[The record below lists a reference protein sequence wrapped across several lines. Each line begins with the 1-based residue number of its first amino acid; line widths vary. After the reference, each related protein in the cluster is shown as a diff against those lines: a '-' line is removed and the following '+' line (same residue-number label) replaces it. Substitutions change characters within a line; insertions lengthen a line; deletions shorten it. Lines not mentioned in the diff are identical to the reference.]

1 MQIIASTQNE
11 KLLNLATSA
20 SDRNT
25 DRSSGMDFS
34 YLFNL
39 AKTSDSIKASS
50 VKQLTKSTRTDR
62 NTQSLYDRNKNRFSD
77 FRKENSVSFKQ
88 DKVAKKSSSYES
100 SSVDDRSDHASVL
113 KNKKVD
119 PFKNFDESESED
131 IKAIKEQVK
140 KEYFN
145 NSVDEVNTDV
155 ITDKENNKTVQGQIL
170 NNYKLLETPKT
181 YADVQAESRPITE
194 EDIELLESLKNA
206 ENMTPDEISD
216 LKSESLTDIFL
227 KSTLKIKEEDEVDG
241 EQTDEETE
249 EKTADNIAD
258 NVKKQAIKD
267 LSSSDKTLKTQIASM
282 LAELNAESVEVVD
295 KIDTAQSINDDEFGA
310 KTFEAIEDSIIAS
323 MELEEN
329 SHNIEKEELLPEEN
343 EGSEFKKSLDILKAA
358 VKGSASESDGSEDS
372 VATDD
377 LVSAEENAAN
387 IRDSEKNTIIM
398 RDQKSADSL
407 KGSNGSSS
415 KDSGSSLGGNQNQT
429 SASAF
434 IKAMNEKSATTQT
447 QSSQSS
453 FSTLLMSSN
462 LKQNAQQITDAVLKM
477 AAKNLK
483 SVNIQLSPEGLGKLK
498 ISIDMS
504 KSDDVASVSISASNQ
519 ATKQLVEQGLSD
531 LKDRL
536 MANDIKADP
545 RVEEY
550 NEQDQSRQKNNQS
563 GKNSKDQEKEQKFAD
578 NGENI
583 EVIDDSFSFESLI
596 NSQNIDFMNKF
607 A

>member
-39 AKTSDSIKASS
+39 AKTNESAKASS

-77 FRKENSVSFKQ
+77 FRKENTVSFKQ

-100 SSVDDRSDHASVL
+100 SSVDDRSDPASVL
-113 KNKKVD
+113 KKQKVD
-119 PFKNFDESESED
+119 PFKNFDESESAD

-140 KEYFN
+140 KEYLN

-155 ITDKENNKTVQGQIL
+155 ITDKENNKTVQGQTI
-170 NNYKLLETPKT
+170 NNYKLLETPNT
-181 YADVQAESRPITE
+181 YADVQAESRPITD
-194 EDIELLESLKNA
+194 EDIEALDAIKNS
-206 ENMTPDEISD
+206 NGLNIDETSD
-216 LKSESLTDIFL
+216 PKTESLTDIFL
-227 KSTLKIKEEDEVDG
+227 KSTLKIKEEDEVDE

-249 EKTADNIAD
+249 EETANNIAD
-258 NVKKQAIKD
+258 NAKKLAIKD
-267 LSSSDKTLKTQIASM
+267 PSSSDKTLKTQIASM

-295 KIDTAQSINDDEFGA
+295 KIDASQSINDDEFGA

-343 EGSEFKKSLDILKAA
+343 EVSEFKKSLDILKAA
-358 VKGSASESDGSEDS
+358 VKGS
-372 VATDD
+372 
-377 LVSAEENAAN
+377 
-387 IRDSEKNTIIM
+387 DSETDVSEESLASDEFANPDENTANSRDADRNTIVL
-398 RDQKSADSL
+398 RDQKNADSL

-434 IKAMNEKSATTQT
+434 IKEMNAKSATTQST
-447 QSSQSS
+447 QSS

-462 LKQNAQQITDAVLKM
+462 LKQNAQQITESVMKM
-477 AAKNLK
+477 AARNLK
-483 SVNIQLSPEGLGKLK
+483 TVNIQLSPEGMGKLK
-498 ISIDMS
+498 INIDMT
-504 KSDDVASVSISASNQ
+504 KSEEVASVSISASNQ
-519 ATKQLVEQGLSD
+519 ATKQLVEQGLTD
-531 LKDRL
+531 LKERL

-545 RVEEY
+545 KVEEY
-550 NEQDQSRQKNNQS
+550 NEQDQSGQKNNQS
-563 GKNSKDQEKEQKFAD
+563 GKNSKDQDNEQKFAG

-583 EVIDDSFSFESLI
+583 GLFDENMSFESLI
-596 NSQNIDFMNKF
+596 DSQNIDFMNKF

>member
-50 VKQLTKSTRTDR
+50 VKQQNKATRTDR
-62 NTQSLYDRNKNRFSD
+62 NTQSLYGENKKDLSVIK
-77 FRKENSVSFKQ
+77 KENTVTFKQ
-88 DKVAKKSSSYES
+88 GNIARKSSSSETSSRYEKL
-100 SSVDDRSDHASVL
+100 DQDVL
-113 KNKKVD
+113 NKNKSD
-119 PFKNFDESESED
+119 PFKNFNESDECKE
-131 IKAIKEQVK
+131 IKEQAK
-140 KEYFN
+140 IICE
-145 NSVDEVNTDV
+145 DEVNNDA
-155 ITDKENNKTVQGQIL
+155 ITDQENNQTVQGQIL
-170 NNYKLLETPKT
+170 NNNKLLETPKT
-181 YADVQAESRPITE
+181 YADVQAESRPITD
-194 EDIELLESLKNA
+194 EDIEALDAIKNS
-206 ENMTPDEISD
+206 NGLNIDETSD
-216 LKSESLTDIFL
+216 PKTESLTDIFL
-227 KSTLKIKEEDEVDG
+227 KSTLKIKEEDEVDE

-249 EKTADNIAD
+249 EKTADTVAD
-258 NVKKQAIKD
+258 NAKKLAIKD
-267 LSSSDKTLKTQIASM
+267 PSSTDKTLKSQIASM
-282 LAELNAESVEVVD
+282 LTELNAESVEVVD

-343 EGSEFKKSLDILKAA
+343 EVSEFKKSLDILKAA
-358 VKGSASESDGSEDS
+358 VKGS
-372 VATDD
+372 
-377 LVSAEENAAN
+377 
-387 IRDSEKNTIIM
+387 DSETDVSEESLASDEFANPDENTANTKDADRNTIVL
-398 RDQKSADSL
+398 RDQKNADSL

-415 KDSGSSLGGNQNQT
+415 KDSGSSLGGNQNHT

-434 IKAMNEKSATTQT
+434 IKEMNAKSATTQST
-447 QSSQSS
+447 HSS

-462 LKQNAQQITDAVLKM
+462 LKQNAQQITESVMKM

-483 SVNIQLSPEGLGKLK
+483 SVNIQLSPEGMGKLK
-498 ISIDMS
+498 ISIDMT
-504 KSDDVASVSISASNQ
+504 KSDEVASVSISASNQ
-519 ATKQLVEQGLSD
+519 ATKQLVEQGLTD
-531 LKDRL
+531 LKERL

-550 NEQDQSRQKNNQS
+550 SEQEQS
-563 GKNSKDQEKEQKFAD
+563 GHQKEQSEKNSDDHKKEHNLAD
-578 NGENI
+578 NDENI
-583 EVIDDSFSFESLI
+583 EFIDDNLSFESLI

>member
-1 MQIIASTQNE
+1 MQIFASTQNE
-11 KLLNLATSA
+11 NMLNLATSA
-20 SDRNT
+20 GDKNT
-25 DRSSGMDFS
+25 DRSAGMDFS

-39 AKTSDSIKASS
+39 AKIGDSTKVNQ
-50 VKQLTKSTRTDR
+50 VKQQSKANRTDT
-62 NTQSLYDRNKNRFSD
+62 NTQKTQSLYSENKKDFSVIKKADRFSKD
-77 FRKENSVSFKQ
+77 
-88 DKVAKKSSSYES
+88 DKTSRKSSTS
-100 SSVDDRSDHASVL
+100 SSADDKKDLSSINKD
-113 KNKKVD
+113 KKVD
-119 PFKNFDESESED
+119 PFKNFEESD
-131 IKAIKEQVK
+131 DYKDIKEQVK
-140 KEYFN
+140 KAYE
-145 NSVDEVNTDV
+145 DEVNNNA
-155 ITDKENNKTVQGQIL
+155 ITDQENNQALQKQPLTDSKPLTTQGTSFDIQSESMPITSEEFESITAL
-170 NNYKLLETPKT
+170 NNDGSLSFGEETKDPK
-181 YADVQAESRPITE
+181 AD
-194 EDIELLESLKNA
+194 
-206 ENMTPDEISD
+206 
-216 LKSESLTDIFL
+216 SLTDIFL
-227 KSTLKIKEEDEVDG
+227 KSTLKIKEEDEVDE

-249 EKTADNIAD
+249 GETADNIAD
-258 NVKKQAIKD
+258 NVKKLAIKD
-267 LSSSDKTLKTQIASM
+267 PSSSEDKILKSQIASM
-282 LAELNAESVEVVD
+282 LSELNAESVEVVD
-295 KIDTAQSINDDEFGA
+295 NLDTANSINDDEFGA

-323 MELEEN
+323 IELDKASEDTN
-329 SHNIEKEELLPEEN
+329 KEELLPEGSEDV
-343 EGSEFKKSLDILKAA
+343 SEFKKSLDILKAA
-358 VKGSASESDGSEDS
+358 VKGSATESDGSEDS
-372 VATDD
+372 VATED
-377 LVSAEENAAN
+377 LISADENTAN
-387 IRDSEKNTIIM
+387 TRNTAQNTVFL
-398 RDQKSADSL
+398 RDQKSANSINAS
-407 KGSNGSSS
+407 SNSSS

-434 IKAMNEKSATTQT
+434 IKEMNAKSATTQST
-447 QSSQSS
+447 QSS

-550 NEQDQSRQKNNQS
+550 SEQEQSGQKNNQS

-596 NSQNIDFMNKF
+596 NSQNIDFMSKF

>member
-20 SDRNT
+20 IDRNT

-39 AKTSDSIKASS
+39 AKTNESAKASS
-50 VKQLTKSTRTDR
+50 VKQQSKATRIDR
-62 NTQSLYDRNKNRFSD
+62 NTKSLYENNKNPLDGRSKDNLTTFKKEDNIS
-77 FRKENSVSFKQ
+77 FNKKNNERKIGVSV
-88 DKVAKKSSSYES
+88 S
-100 SSVDDRSDHASVL
+100 SSVDNN
-113 KNKKVD
+113 NKVETVKD
-119 PFKNFDESESED
+119 FEESENVV
-131 IKAIKEQVK
+131 IKEHVTKAQNENK
-140 KEYFN
+140 N
-145 NSVDEVNTDV
+145 GDEVNKNV
-155 ITDKENNKTVQGQIL
+155 VVDKENNQTVSELALTGSKT
-170 NNYKLLETPKT
+170 LEK
-181 YADVQAESRPITE
+181 AVIQSESRPITE

-206 ENMTPDEISD
+206 ENMKPDEISD
-216 LKSESLTDIFL
+216 PNAKSLTDIFL
-227 KSTLKIKEEDEVDG
+227 KSTFKIKEEDEVDG

-249 EKTADNIAD
+249 EKTANNIAD
-258 NVKKQAIKD
+258 NVKKPAIKD
-267 LSSSDKTLKTQIASM
+267 PSSSDKTLKTQIASM

-343 EGSEFKKSLDILKAA
+343 EVSEFKKSLDILKAA
-358 VKGSASESDGSEDS
+358 VKGSDSETDVSEESLASEEFANPD
-372 VATDD
+372 
-377 LVSAEENAAN
+377 ENTAN
-387 IRDSEKNTIIM
+387 SRDADRNTIVLREQKNT
-398 RDQKSADSL
+398 DSL
-407 KGSNGSSS
+407 KGGNSSSS
-415 KDSGSSLGGNQNQT
+415 KDSGSSLGGNQNHT

-434 IKAMNEKSATTQT
+434 IKEMNAKSATTQST
-447 QSSQSS
+447 HSS

-462 LKQNAQQITDAVLKM
+462 LKQNAQQITESVMKM

-483 SVNIQLSPEGLGKLK
+483 SVNIQLSPEGMGKLK
-498 ISIDMS
+498 ISIDMT
-504 KSDDVASVSISASNQ
+504 KSDEVASVSISASNQ
-519 ATKQLVEQGLSD
+519 ATKQLVEQGLTD
-531 LKDRL
+531 LKERL

-550 NEQDQSRQKNNQS
+550 SEQEQS
-563 GKNSKDQEKEQKFAD
+563 GHQKEQSEKNSDDHKKEHNLAD
-578 NGENI
+578 NDENI
-583 EVIDDSFSFESLI
+583 EFIDDNLSFESLI

>member
-1 MQIIASTQNE
+1 MQIFASTQNE
-11 KLLNLATSA
+11 NMLNLATSA
-20 SDRNT
+20 GDKNT
-25 DRSSGMDFS
+25 DRSAGMDFS

-39 AKTSDSIKASS
+39 AKISDSTKVNQ
-50 VKQLTKSTRTDR
+50 VKQQSKANRTDT
-62 NTQSLYDRNKNRFSD
+62 NTQKTQSLYSENKKDFSVIKKEDRFSKD
-77 FRKENSVSFKQ
+77 
-88 DKVAKKSSSYES
+88 DKTSRKSSTS
-100 SSVDDRSDHASVL
+100 SSADDKKDLSSINKD
-113 KNKKVD
+113 KKVD
-119 PFKNFDESESED
+119 PFKNFEESD
-131 IKAIKEQVK
+131 DYKDIKEQVK
-140 KEYFN
+140 KAYE
-145 NSVDEVNTDV
+145 DEVNNNA
-155 ITDKENNKTVQGQIL
+155 ITDQENNQALQKQPLTDS
-170 NNYKLLETPKT
+170 KLLTT
-181 YADVQAESRPITE
+181 QGTSFDIQSESRPITSE
-194 EDIELLESLKNA
+194 EFESITALNNDGSLSFGEETKDPKA
-206 ENMTPDEISD
+206 D
-216 LKSESLTDIFL
+216 SLTDIFL
-227 KSTLKIKEEDEVDG
+227 KSTLKIKEEDEVDE

-249 EKTADNIAD
+249 GETADNIAD
-258 NVKKQAIKD
+258 NVKKLAIKD
-267 LSSSDKTLKTQIASM
+267 PSSSEDKILKSQIASM
-282 LAELNAESVEVVD
+282 LSELNAESVEVED
-295 KIDTAQSINDDEFGA
+295 NLDTANSINDDEFGA

-323 MELEEN
+323 IELDKASEDTN
-329 SHNIEKEELLPEEN
+329 KEELLPEGSEDV
-343 EGSEFKKSLDILKAA
+343 SEFKKSLDILKAA
-358 VKGSASESDGSEDS
+358 VKGSATESDGSEDS
-372 VATDD
+372 VATED
-377 LVSAEENAAN
+377 LISADENTAN
-387 IRDSEKNTIIM
+387 TRNTAQNTVFL
-398 RDQKSADSL
+398 RDQKSANSINAS
-407 KGSNGSSS
+407 SNSSS

-434 IKAMNEKSATTQT
+434 IKEMNAKSATTQRT
-447 QSSQSS
+447 QSS

-531 LKDRL
+531 LKERL

-550 NEQDQSRQKNNQS
+550 NEQDQSGQKNNQS

>member
-39 AKTSDSIKASS
+39 AKTSDSINASP
-50 VKQLTKSTRTDR
+50 VKQQNKATRTDR
-62 NTQSLYDRNKNRFSD
+62 NTQSLYGENKKDLSVIK
-77 FRKENSVSFKQ
+77 KENTVTFKQ
-88 DKVAKKSSSYES
+88 GNIARKSSSSETSSRYEKL
-100 SSVDDRSDHASVL
+100 DQDVL
-113 KNKKVD
+113 NKNKSD
-119 PFKNFDESESED
+119 PFKNFNESDECKE
-131 IKAIKEQVK
+131 IKEQAK
-140 KEYFN
+140 IICE
-145 NSVDEVNTDV
+145 DEVNNDA
-155 ITDKENNKTVQGQIL
+155 ITDQENNQTVQGQIL
-170 NNYKLLETPKT
+170 NNNKLLETPKT
-181 YADVQAESRPITE
+181 YADVQAESRPITD
-194 EDIELLESLKNA
+194 EDIEALDAIKNS
-206 ENMTPDEISD
+206 NGLNIDETSD
-216 LKSESLTDIFL
+216 PKTESLTDIFL
-227 KSTLKIKEEDEVDG
+227 KSTLKIKEEDEVDE

-249 EKTADNIAD
+249 EKTADTVAD
-258 NVKKQAIKD
+258 NAKKLAIKD
-267 LSSSDKTLKTQIASM
+267 PSSTDKTLKSQIASM
-282 LAELNAESVEVVD
+282 LTELNAESVEVVD

-343 EGSEFKKSLDILKAA
+343 EVSEFKKSLDILKAA
-358 VKGSASESDGSEDS
+358 VKGS
-372 VATDD
+372 
-377 LVSAEENAAN
+377 
-387 IRDSEKNTIIM
+387 DSETDVSEESLASDEFANPDENTANTKDADRNTIVL
-398 RDQKSADSL
+398 RDQKNADSL

-415 KDSGSSLGGNQNQT
+415 KDSGSSLGGNQNHT

-434 IKAMNEKSATTQT
+434 IKEMNAKSATTQST
-447 QSSQSS
+447 HSS

-462 LKQNAQQITDAVLKM
+462 LKQNAQQITESVMKM

-483 SVNIQLSPEGLGKLK
+483 SVNIQLSPEGMGKLK
-498 ISIDMS
+498 ISIDMT
-504 KSDDVASVSISASNQ
+504 KSDEVASVSISASNQ
-519 ATKQLVEQGLSD
+519 ATKQLVEQGLTD
-531 LKDRL
+531 LKERL

-550 NEQDQSRQKNNQS
+550 SEQEQS
-563 GKNSKDQEKEQKFAD
+563 GHQKEQSEKNSDDHKKEHNLAD
-578 NGENI
+578 NDENI
-583 EVIDDSFSFESLI
+583 EFIDDNLSFESLI

>member
-1 MQIIASTQNE
+1 MQIFASTQNE
-11 KLLNLATSA
+11 KMLNLATSA
-20 SDRNT
+20 SDKNT
-25 DRSSGMDFS
+25 DRSTGMDFS

-39 AKTSDSIKASS
+39 AKINDSTKVNP
-50 VKQLTKSTRTDR
+50 VKQQNKATRTDR
-62 NTQSLYDRNKNRFSD
+62 NSQSLYGENKKDFSVIK
-77 FRKENSVSFKQ
+77 KENTVTFKQ
-88 DKVAKKSSSYES
+88 EKVVRKSSASEPSSRYEKL
-100 SSVDDRSDHASVL
+100 DQEVL
-113 KNKKVD
+113 SNKSD
-119 PFKNFDESESED
+119 PFKNFEESD
-131 IKAIKEQVK
+131 DYKDIKEQVK
-140 KEYFN
+140 KAYE
-145 NSVDEVNTDV
+145 DEVNNNA
-155 ITDKENNKTVQGQIL
+155 ITDQENNQALQKQPLTDSE
-170 NNYKLLETPKT
+170 LLTTQETSF
-181 YADVQAESRPITE
+181 DIQSESRPMTSEEFETITAFKNGGSLSFGE
-194 EDIELLESLKNA
+194 ETKDPKA
-206 ENMTPDEISD
+206 D
-216 LKSESLTDIFL
+216 SLTDIFL
-227 KSTLKIKEEDEVDG
+227 KSTLKIKEEDEVDE
-241 EQTDEETE
+241 EQTDEDTE
-249 EKTADNIAD
+249 GETADNIAD
-258 NVKKQAIKD
+258 NVKKLAIKD
-267 LSSSDKTLKTQIASM
+267 PSSSEDKILKSQIASM
-282 LAELNAESVEVVD
+282 LSELNAESVEVVD
-295 KIDTAQSINDDEFGA
+295 NLDTANSINDDEFGA

-323 MELEEN
+323 IELDKASEDN
-329 SHNIEKEELLPEEN
+329 NKEELLPEGSEDV
-343 EGSEFKKSLDILKAA
+343 SEFKKSLDILKAA

-377 LVSAEENAAN
+377 LVSAEENTAN
-387 IRDSEKNTIIM
+387 TRNTPQNTVFL
-398 RDQKSADSL
+398 RDQKNENSINAS
-407 KGSNGSSS
+407 GNSSS

-550 NEQDQSRQKNNQS
+550 SEQEQSGQKNNQS

>member
-39 AKTSDSIKASS
+39 AKTNESTKASP

-62 NTQSLYDRNKNRFSD
+62 NTQSLYDRNKNSFFD
-77 FRKENSVSFKQ
+77 LRKENTDSFKQ
-88 DKVAKKSSSYES
+88 EKFARKSSSYES
-100 SSVDDRSDHASVL
+100 SSVEDRTDPASL
-113 KNKKVD
+113 CKNQKAD

-131 IKAIKEQVK
+131 IKAIKEQVVQ
-140 KEYFN
+140 EYIN
-145 NSVDEVNTDV
+145 NNVDEVNTDA
-155 ITDKENNKTVQGQIL
+155 ITDKENNLAVSEQAL
-170 NNYKLLETPKT
+170 NNNKLLETT
-181 YADVQAESRPITE
+181 NTNAEEQAESRPITD
-194 EDIELLESLKNA
+194 EDIELLDSLINA
-206 ENMTPDEISD
+206 DDINTDEISD
-216 LKSESLTDIFL
+216 PKAESLTDIFL
-227 KSTLKIKEEDEVDG
+227 KSTLKIKEEDEVDE

-249 EKTADNIAD
+249 DKTADTVAD
-258 NVKKQAIKD
+258 NVKKVAIKD
-267 LSSSDKTLKTQIASM
+267 PSSTDKTLKSQIASM
-282 LAELNAESVEVVD
+282 LTELNAESVEVVD

-329 SHNIEKEELLPEEN
+329 SQNIEKEELLPEEN
-343 EGSEFKKSLDILKAA
+343 EVSEFKKSLDILKAA
-358 VKGSASESDGSEDS
+358 VKGSDSETDVSEESFASDEFANPDENTANSRDS
-372 VATDD
+372 V
-377 LVSAEENAAN
+377 
-387 IRDSEKNTIIM
+387 KNTIVL
-398 RDQKSADSL
+398 RDQKNTDSL
-407 KGSNGSSS
+407 KGSSSSSS

-434 IKAMNEKSATTQT
+434 IKEMNAKSATN
-447 QSSQSS
+447 QSTQSS

-462 LKQNAQQITDAVLKM
+462 LKQNAQQITESVMKM

-483 SVNIQLSPEGLGKLK
+483 SVNIQLSPEGMGKLK
-498 ISIDMS
+498 ISIDMT
-504 KSDDVASVSISASNQ
+504 KSDEVASVSISASNQ

-531 LKDRL
+531 LKERL

-550 NEQDQSRQKNNQS
+550 SEQEQS
-563 GKNSKDQEKEQKFAD
+563 GHQQGQSEKNSEDHKKEHNLAD

-583 EVIDDSFSFESLI
+583 EFVDDNLSFESLI
-596 NSQNIDFMNKF
+596 NSQNIDFMSKF

>member
-1 MQIIASTQNE
+1 MQIFASTQNE
-11 KLLNLATSA
+11 NMLNLATSA
-20 SDRNT
+20 GDKNT
-25 DRSSGMDFS
+25 DRSAGMDFS

-39 AKTSDSIKASS
+39 AKISDSTKVNQ
-50 VKQLTKSTRTDR
+50 VKQQSKANRTDT
-62 NTQSLYDRNKNRFSD
+62 NTQKTQSLYSENKKDFSVIKKEDRFSKD
-77 FRKENSVSFKQ
+77 
-88 DKVAKKSSSYES
+88 DKTSRKSSTS
-100 SSVDDRSDHASVL
+100 SSADDKKDLSSINKD
-113 KNKKVD
+113 KKVD
-119 PFKNFDESESED
+119 PFKNFEESD
-131 IKAIKEQVK
+131 DYKDIKEQVK
-140 KEYFN
+140 KAYE
-145 NSVDEVNTDV
+145 DEVNNNA
-155 ITDKENNKTVQGQIL
+155 ITDQENNQALQKQPLTDSKPLTTQGTSFDIQS
-170 NNYKLLETPKT
+170 
-181 YADVQAESRPITE
+181 ESRPITSE
-194 EDIELLESLKNA
+194 EFESITALNNDGSLSFGEETKDPKA
-206 ENMTPDEISD
+206 D
-216 LKSESLTDIFL
+216 SLTDIFL
-227 KSTLKIKEEDEVDG
+227 KSTLKIKEEDEVDE

-249 EKTADNIAD
+249 GETADNIAD
-258 NVKKQAIKD
+258 NVKKLAIKD
-267 LSSSDKTLKTQIASM
+267 PSSSEDKILKSQIASM
-282 LAELNAESVEVVD
+282 LSELNAESVEVVD
-295 KIDTAQSINDDEFGA
+295 NLDTANSINDDEFGA

-323 MELEEN
+323 IELDKASEDTN
-329 SHNIEKEELLPEEN
+329 KEELLPEGSEDV
-343 EGSEFKKSLDILKAA
+343 SEFKKSLDILKAA
-358 VKGSASESDGSEDS
+358 VKGSAAESDGSEDS
-372 VATDD
+372 VATED
-377 LVSAEENAAN
+377 LISADENTAN
-387 IRDSEKNTIIM
+387 TRNTAQNTVFL
-398 RDQKSADSL
+398 RDQKSANSINAS
-407 KGSNGSSS
+407 SNSSS

-434 IKAMNEKSATTQT
+434 IKEMNAKSATTQST
-447 QSSQSS
+447 QSS

-531 LKDRL
+531 LKERL

-550 NEQDQSRQKNNQS
+550 NEQDQSGQKNNQS

>member
-20 SDRNT
+20 GDKNT
-25 DRSSGMDFS
+25 DRSAGMDFS

-39 AKTSDSIKASS
+39 AKISDSTKVNQ
-50 VKQLTKSTRTDR
+50 VKQQSKANRTDT
-62 NTQSLYDRNKNRFSD
+62 NTQKTQSLYSENKKDFSVIK
-77 FRKENSVSFKQ
+77 KEDIFSKD
-88 DKVAKKSSSYES
+88 DKTSRKSSTS
-100 SSVDDRSDHASVL
+100 SSADDKKDLSSINKD
-113 KNKKVD
+113 KKVD
-119 PFKNFDESESED
+119 PFKNFEESD
-131 IKAIKEQVK
+131 DYKDIKEQVK
-140 KEYFN
+140 KAYE
-145 NSVDEVNTDV
+145 DEVNNNA
-155 ITDKENNKTVQGQIL
+155 ITDQENNQALQKQPLTDS
-170 NNYKLLETPKT
+170 KLLTT
-181 YADVQAESRPITE
+181 QGTSFDIQSESRPITSE
-194 EDIELLESLKNA
+194 EFESITALNNDGSLSFGEETKDPKA
-206 ENMTPDEISD
+206 D
-216 LKSESLTDIFL
+216 SLTDIFL
-227 KSTLKIKEEDEVDG
+227 KSTLKIKEEDEVDE

-249 EKTADNIAD
+249 GETADNIAD
-258 NVKKQAIKD
+258 NVKKLAIKD
-267 LSSSDKTLKTQIASM
+267 PSSSEDKILKSQIASM
-282 LAELNAESVEVVD
+282 LSELNAESVEVVD
-295 KIDTAQSINDDEFGA
+295 NLDTANSINDDEFGA

-323 MELEEN
+323 IELDKASEDTN
-329 SHNIEKEELLPEEN
+329 KEELLPEGSEDV
-343 EGSEFKKSLDILKAA
+343 SEFKKSLDILKAA
-358 VKGSASESDGSEDS
+358 VKGSATESDGSEDS
-372 VATDD
+372 VATED
-377 LVSAEENAAN
+377 LISADENTAN
-387 IRDSEKNTIIM
+387 TRNTAQNTVFL
-398 RDQKSADSL
+398 RDQKSANSINAS
-407 KGSNGSSS
+407 SNSSS

-434 IKAMNEKSATTQT
+434 IKEMNAKSATTQST
-447 QSSQSS
+447 QSS

-550 NEQDQSRQKNNQS
+550 NEQEQSGQKNNQS

>member
-1 MQIIASTQNE
+1 MQIFASTQNE
-11 KLLNLATSA
+11 NMLNLATSA
-20 SDRNT
+20 SDKNT
-25 DRSSGMDFS
+25 DRSTGMDFS

-39 AKTSDSIKASS
+39 AKINDSTKVNP
-50 VKQLTKSTRTDR
+50 VKQQNKATRTDR
-62 NTQSLYDRNKNRFSD
+62 NSQSLYGENKKDFSVIK
-77 FRKENSVSFKQ
+77 KENTVTFKQ
-88 DKVAKKSSSYES
+88 EKVVRKSSASEPSSRYEKL
-100 SSVDDRSDHASVL
+100 DQEVL
-113 KNKKVD
+113 SNKSD
-119 PFKNFDESESED
+119 PFKNFEESND
-131 IKAIKEQVK
+131 YKDIKEQVK
-140 KEYFN
+140 KAYE
-145 NSVDEVNTDV
+145 DEVNNNA
-155 ITDKENNKTVQGQIL
+155 ITDQENNQALQKQPLTDSE
-170 NNYKLLETPKT
+170 LLTTQETSF
-181 YADVQAESRPITE
+181 DIQSESRPMTSEEFETITAFKNGGSLSFGE
-194 EDIELLESLKNA
+194 ETADPK
-206 ENMTPDEISD
+206 TD
-216 LKSESLTDIFL
+216 SLTDIFL
-227 KSTLKIKEEDEVDG
+227 KQSLKINEEDEV
-241 EQTDEETE
+241 EEE
-249 EKTADNIAD
+249 NEDVASDNIAD
-258 NVKKQAIKD
+258 NAKKLAIND
-267 LSSSDKTLKTQIASM
+267 PSSGKSLKSQIAAM
-282 LAELNAESVEVVD
+282 LTELNAESVEVVD
-295 KIDTAQSINDDEFGA
+295 NLDTANSINDDEFGA

-323 MELEEN
+323 IELDKASEDN
-329 SHNIEKEELLPEEN
+329 NKEELLPEGSEDV
-343 EGSEFKKSLDILKAA
+343 SEFKKSLDILKAA
-358 VKGSASESDGSEDS
+358 VKGSATESDGSEDS

-377 LVSAEENAAN
+377 LVSAEENTV
-387 IRDSEKNTIIM
+387 NTRNTPQNTVFL
-398 RDQKSADSL
+398 RDQKNENSINAS
-407 KGSNGSSS
+407 GNSSS

-563 GKNSKDQEKEQKFAD
+563 GKNSKDQEKGQKFAD

>member
-1 MQIIASTQNE
+1 MQIFASTQNE
-11 KLLNLATSA
+11 KMINLATSA

-25 DRSSGMDFS
+25 DRSAGMDFS

-39 AKTSDSIKASS
+39 AKISESTKVNP
-50 VKQLTKSTRTDR
+50 VKQQSKATRTDR
-62 NTQSLYDRNKNRFSD
+62 NTQSLYGDNKNDIAFFKKEDRFSKD
-77 FRKENSVSFKQ
+77 
-88 DKVAKKSSSYES
+88 DKISRKSSTS
-100 SSVDDRSDHASVL
+100 SSADDKKDLSSIKKD
-113 KNKKVD
+113 KKVD
-119 PFKNFDESESED
+119 PLKNFEESEE
-131 IKAIKEQVK
+131 AAQIKEQVK
-140 KEYFN
+140 KAQEN
-145 NSVDEVNTDV
+145 NINVDEDNTDV
-155 ITDKENNKTVQGQIL
+155 IVNKENNQALQKQPLTDSKTLTTQESSIDIQS
-170 NNYKLLETPKT
+170 
-181 YADVQAESRPITE
+181 ESRPMTSEEFESITALNSDGSLSFGE
-194 EDIELLESLKNA
+194 ETKDPKA
-206 ENMTPDEISD
+206 D
-216 LKSESLTDIFL
+216 SLTDIFL
-227 KSTLKIKEEDEVDG
+227 KSTLKIKEEDEVDE

-249 EKTADNIAD
+249 GETADNIAE
-258 NVKKQAIKD
+258 NVKKLAIKD
-267 LSSSDKTLKTQIASM
+267 PSSDDKTIKSQIASM
-282 LAELNAESVEVVD
+282 LSELNAESVEVYDKVD
-295 KIDTAQSINDDEFGA
+295 TTQSINDDEFGA

-323 MELEEN
+323 IELDKASEDTN
-329 SHNIEKEELLPEEN
+329 KEELLPEGSEDV
-343 EGSEFKKSLDILKAA
+343 SEFKKSLDILKAA
-358 VKGSASESDGSEDS
+358 VKGSATESDGSEDA
-372 VATDD
+372 VATED
-377 LVSAEENAAN
+377 LISAEENAAN

-429 SASAF
+429 SVSAF

-531 LKDRL
+531 LKERL

-550 NEQDQSRQKNNQS
+550 SEQEQSGQKNNQS

-596 NSQNIDFMNKF
+596 NSQNIDFMSKF

>member
-1 MQIIASTQNE
+1 MQIFASTQNE
-11 KLLNLATSA
+11 KMLNLATSA
-20 SDRNT
+20 SDKNT
-25 DRSSGMDFS
+25 DRSTGMDFS

-39 AKTSDSIKASS
+39 AKINDSTKVNP
-50 VKQLTKSTRTDR
+50 VKQQNKATRTDR
-62 NTQSLYDRNKNRFSD
+62 NSQSLYGENKKDFSVIK
-77 FRKENSVSFKQ
+77 KENTVTFKQ
-88 DKVAKKSSSYES
+88 EKVVRKSSASEPSSRYEKL
-100 SSVDDRSDHASVL
+100 DQEVL
-113 KNKKVD
+113 SNKSD
-119 PFKNFDESESED
+119 PFKNFEESD
-131 IKAIKEQVK
+131 DYKDIKEQVK
-140 KEYFN
+140 KAYE
-145 NSVDEVNTDV
+145 DEVNNNA
-155 ITDKENNKTVQGQIL
+155 ITDQENNQALQKQPLTDSE
-170 NNYKLLETPKT
+170 LLTTQETSF
-181 YADVQAESRPITE
+181 DIQSESRPMTSEEFETITAFKNGGSLSFGE
-194 EDIELLESLKNA
+194 ETADPK
-206 ENMTPDEISD
+206 TD
-216 LKSESLTDIFL
+216 SLTDIFL
-227 KSTLKIKEEDEVDG
+227 KQSLKINEEDEV
-241 EQTDEETE
+241 EEETE
-249 EKTADNIAD
+249 DVASDNIAD
-258 NVKKQAIKD
+258 NAKKLAIND
-267 LSSSDKTLKTQIASM
+267 PSSGKSLKSQIAAM
-282 LAELNAESVEVVD
+282 LTELNAESVEVVD
-295 KIDTAQSINDDEFGA
+295 NLDTANSINDDEFGA

-323 MELEEN
+323 IELDKTSEDN
-329 SHNIEKEELLPEEN
+329 NKEELLPEGSEDV
-343 EGSEFKKSLDILKAA
+343 SEFKKSLDILKAA

-377 LVSAEENAAN
+377 LVSAEENTAN
-387 IRDSEKNTIIM
+387 TRNTPQNTVFL
-398 RDQKSADSL
+398 RDQKNANSINAS
-407 KGSNGSSS
+407 GNTSS

>member
-39 AKTSDSIKASS
+39 AKTNESAKASS
-50 VKQLTKSTRTDR
+50 VKPQSKATRIDR
-62 NTQSLYDRNKNRFSD
+62 NTKSLYENNKNPLDGRSKDNLTTFKKEDNIS
-77 FRKENSVSFKQ
+77 FNKKNNERKIGVS
-88 DKVAKKSSSYES
+88 AS
-100 SSVDDRSDHASVL
+100 SSVDNN
-113 KNKKVD
+113 NKVETVKD
-119 PFKNFDESESED
+119 FEESENVV
-131 IKAIKEQVK
+131 IKEHVTKAQNENK
-140 KEYFN
+140 N
-145 NSVDEVNTDV
+145 GDEVNTDV

-170 NNYKLLETPKT
+170 NNYKLLETPKI

-206 ENMTPDEISD
+206 ENMNPDEISD
-216 LKSESLTDIFL
+216 PNAESLTDIFL
-227 KSTLKIKEEDEVDG
+227 KSTLKIREEDEVD
-241 EQTDEETE
+241 EDQTDEATDD
-249 EKTADNIAD
+249 KTADTVAD
-258 NVKKQAIKD
+258 NVKKVSIKD
-267 LSSSDKTLKTQIASM
+267 SSSTDKTLKTQIASM

-329 SHNIEKEELLPEEN
+329 SHNIEKEELLTEEN
-343 EGSEFKKSLDILKAA
+343 EVSEFKKALDILKAA
-358 VKGSASESDGSEDS
+358 VKGS
-372 VATDD
+372 
-377 LVSAEENAAN
+377 
-387 IRDSEKNTIIM
+387 DSETDVSEESLASDEFANPDENTANTKDADRNTIVL
-398 RDQKSADSL
+398 RDQKNADSL

-415 KDSGSSLGGNQNQT
+415 MDSGSSLGGNQNHT

-434 IKAMNEKSATTQT
+434 IKEMNAKSATTQST
-447 QSSQSS
+447 HSS

-462 LKQNAQQITDAVLKM
+462 LKQNAQQITESVMKM

-483 SVNIQLSPEGLGKLK
+483 SVNIQLSPEGMGKLK
-498 ISIDMS
+498 ISIDMT
-504 KSDDVASVSISASNQ
+504 KSDEVASVSISASNQ
-519 ATKQLVEQGLSD
+519 ATKQLVEQGLTD
-531 LKDRL
+531 LKERL

-550 NEQDQSRQKNNQS
+550 SEQEQS
-563 GKNSKDQEKEQKFAD
+563 GHQKEQSEKNSDDHKKEHNLAD
-578 NGENI
+578 NDENI
-583 EVIDDSFSFESLI
+583 EFIDDNLSFESLI

>member
-11 KLLNLATSA
+11 KMLNLATSA
-20 SDRNT
+20 CDRNT
-25 DRSSGMDFS
+25 DRSAGMDFS

-39 AKTSDSIKASS
+39 AKISDSTKVNQ
-50 VKQLTKSTRTDR
+50 VKQQSKANRTDT
-62 NTQSLYDRNKNRFSD
+62 NTQKTQSLYSENKKDFSVIKKEDRFSKD
-77 FRKENSVSFKQ
+77 
-88 DKVAKKSSSYES
+88 DKTSRKSSTS
-100 SSVDDRSDHASVL
+100 SSADDKKDLSSINKD
-113 KNKKVD
+113 KKVD
-119 PFKNFDESESED
+119 PFKNFEESD
-131 IKAIKEQVK
+131 DYKDIKEQVK
-140 KEYFN
+140 KAYE
-145 NSVDEVNTDV
+145 DEVNNNA
-155 ITDKENNKTVQGQIL
+155 ITDQENNQALQKQPLTDS
-170 NNYKLLETPKT
+170 KLLTT
-181 YADVQAESRPITE
+181 QGTSFDIQSESRPITSE
-194 EDIELLESLKNA
+194 EFESITALNNDGSLSFGEETKDPKA
-206 ENMTPDEISD
+206 D
-216 LKSESLTDIFL
+216 SLTDIFL
-227 KSTLKIKEEDEVDG
+227 KSTLKIKEEDEVDE

-249 EKTADNIAD
+249 GETADNIAD
-258 NVKKQAIKD
+258 NVKKLAIKD
-267 LSSSDKTLKTQIASM
+267 PSSSEDKILKSQIASM
-282 LAELNAESVEVVD
+282 LSELNAESVEVVD
-295 KIDTAQSINDDEFGA
+295 NLDTANSINDDEFGA

-323 MELEEN
+323 IELDKASEDTN
-329 SHNIEKEELLPEEN
+329 KEELLPEGSEDV
-343 EGSEFKKSLDILKAA
+343 SEFKKSLDILKAA
-358 VKGSASESDGSEDS
+358 VKGSATESDGSEDS
-372 VATDD
+372 VATED
-377 LVSAEENAAN
+377 LISADENTAN
-387 IRDSEKNTIIM
+387 TRNTAQNTVFL
-398 RDQKSADSL
+398 RDQKSANSINAS
-407 KGSNGSSS
+407 SNSSS

-434 IKAMNEKSATTQT
+434 IKEMNAKSATTQST
-447 QSSQSS
+447 QSS

-550 NEQDQSRQKNNQS
+550 NEQDQSGQKNNQS

>member
-39 AKTSDSIKASS
+39 AKTNESAKASS
-50 VKQLTKSTRTDR
+50 VKPQSKATRIDR
-62 NTQSLYDRNKNRFSD
+62 NTKSLYENNKNPLDGRSKDNLTTFKKEDNIS
-77 FRKENSVSFKQ
+77 FNKKNNERKIGVS
-88 DKVAKKSSSYES
+88 AS
-100 SSVDDRSDHASVL
+100 SSVDNN
-113 KNKKVD
+113 NKVETVKD
-119 PFKNFDESESED
+119 FEESENVV
-131 IKAIKEQVK
+131 IKEHVTKAQN
-140 KEYFN
+140 EN
-145 NSVDEVNTDV
+145 INGDEGSKNVV
-155 ITDKENNKTVQGQIL
+155 VDKENNQTVSELALTGSKTLEKAAVQS
-170 NNYKLLETPKT
+170 
-181 YADVQAESRPITE
+181 ESRPITE

-206 ENMTPDEISD
+206 ENMNPDEISD
-216 LKSESLTDIFL
+216 PNAESLTDIFL
-227 KSTLKIKEEDEVDG
+227 KSTLKIREEDEVD
-241 EQTDEETE
+241 EDQTDEATDD
-249 EKTADNIAD
+249 KTADTVAD
-258 NVKKQAIKD
+258 NVKKVSIKD
-267 LSSSDKTLKTQIASM
+267 SSSTDKTLKTQIASM

-343 EGSEFKKSLDILKAA
+343 EVSEFKKSLDILKAA
-358 VKGSASESDGSEDS
+358 VKGS
-372 VATDD
+372 
-377 LVSAEENAAN
+377 
-387 IRDSEKNTIIM
+387 DSETDVSEESLASDEFANPDENTANTKDADRNTIVL
-398 RDQKSADSL
+398 RDQKNADSL

-415 KDSGSSLGGNQNQT
+415 KDSGSSLGGNQNHT

-434 IKAMNEKSATTQT
+434 IKEMNAKSATTQST
-447 QSSQSS
+447 HSS

-462 LKQNAQQITDAVLKM
+462 LKQNAQQITESVMKM

-483 SVNIQLSPEGLGKLK
+483 SVNIQLSPEGMGKLK
-498 ISIDMS
+498 ISIDMT
-504 KSDDVASVSISASNQ
+504 KSDEVASVSISASNQ
-519 ATKQLVEQGLSD
+519 ATKQLVEQGLTD
-531 LKDRL
+531 LKERL

-550 NEQDQSRQKNNQS
+550 SEQEQS
-563 GKNSKDQEKEQKFAD
+563 GHQKEQSEKNSDDHKKEHNLAD
-578 NGENI
+578 NDENI
-583 EVIDDSFSFESLI
+583 EFIDDNLSFESLI

>member
-1 MQIIASTQNE
+1 MQIFASTQNE
-11 KLLNLATSA
+11 KMINLATSA

-25 DRSSGMDFS
+25 DRSAGMDFS

-39 AKTSDSIKASS
+39 AKISESTKVNP
-50 VKQLTKSTRTDR
+50 VKQQSKATRTDR
-62 NTQSLYDRNKNRFSD
+62 NTQSLYGDNKNDFAFFKKEDRFSKD
-77 FRKENSVSFKQ
+77 
-88 DKVAKKSSSYES
+88 DKISRKSSTS
-100 SSVDDRSDHASVL
+100 SSADDKKDLSSLNKD
-113 KNKKVD
+113 KKVD
-119 PFKNFDESESED
+119 LFKNFEESEE
-131 IKAIKEQVK
+131 AAQIKEQVK
-140 KEYFN
+140 KAQEN
-145 NSVDEVNTDV
+145 NINVDEDNTDV
-155 ITDKENNKTVQGQIL
+155 IVNKENNQALQKQPLTDSKTLTTQESSIDIQS
-170 NNYKLLETPKT
+170 
-181 YADVQAESRPITE
+181 ESRPMTSEEFESITALNSDCSLSFGE
-194 EDIELLESLKNA
+194 ETKDPKA
-206 ENMTPDEISD
+206 D
-216 LKSESLTDIFL
+216 SLTDIFL
-227 KSTLKIKEEDEVDG
+227 KSTLKIKEEDEVDE

-249 EKTADNIAD
+249 GETADNIAD
-258 NVKKQAIKD
+258 NVKKLAIKD
-267 LSSSDKTLKTQIASM
+267 PSSSEDKILKSQIASM
-282 LAELNAESVEVVD
+282 LSELNAESVEVVD
-295 KIDTAQSINDDEFGA
+295 NLDTANSINDDEFGA

-323 MELEEN
+323 IELDKASEDTN
-329 SHNIEKEELLPEEN
+329 KEELLPEGSEDV
-343 EGSEFKKSLDILKAA
+343 SEFKKSLDILKAA
-358 VKGSASESDGSEDS
+358 VKGSATESDGSEDS
-372 VATDD
+372 VATED
-377 LVSAEENAAN
+377 LISADENTAN
-387 IRDSEKNTIIM
+387 TRNTAQNTVFL
-398 RDQKSADSL
+398 RDQKSANSINAS
-407 KGSNGSSS
+407 SNSSS
-415 KDSGSSLGGNQNQT
+415 NDSGSSLGGNQNQT
-429 SASAF
+429 SVSAF

-447 QSSQSS
+447 QNSQSS

-550 NEQDQSRQKNNQS
+550 NEQDQSGQKNNQS

>member
-1 MQIIASTQNE
+1 MQIFASAQNE
-11 KLLNLATSA
+11 KMLNLATSA
-20 SDRNT
+20 SDKNT
-25 DRSSGMDFS
+25 DRSTGMDFS

-50 VKQLTKSTRTDR
+50 VKQQNKATRTDR
-62 NTQSLYDRNKNRFSD
+62 NTQSLYGENKKDLSVIK
-77 FRKENSVSFKQ
+77 KENTATFKQ
-88 DKVAKKSSSYES
+88 GNVARKSSSSEPSSRYEKL
-100 SSVDDRSDHASVL
+100 DQEVL
-113 KNKKVD
+113 SKNKSD
-119 PFKNFDESESED
+119 PFKNFEESD
-131 IKAIKEQVK
+131 DYKDIKEQVK
-140 KEYFN
+140 KAYE
-145 NSVDEVNTDV
+145 DEVNNNA
-155 ITDKENNKTVQGQIL
+155 ITDQENNQALQKQPLTDS
-170 NNYKLLETPKT
+170 KLLTT
-181 YADVQAESRPITE
+181 QGTSFDIQSESRPITSE
-194 EDIELLESLKNA
+194 EFESITALNNDGSLSFGEETKDPKA
-206 ENMTPDEISD
+206 D
-216 LKSESLTDIFL
+216 SLTDIFL
-227 KSTLKIKEEDEVDG
+227 KSTLKIKEEDEVDE

-249 EKTADNIAD
+249 GETADNIAD
-258 NVKKQAIKD
+258 NVKKLAIKD
-267 LSSSDKTLKTQIASM
+267 PSLSEDKILKSQIASM
-282 LAELNAESVEVVD
+282 LSELNAESVEVVD
-295 KIDTAQSINDDEFGA
+295 NLDTANSINDDEFGA

-323 MELEEN
+323 IELDKASEDTN
-329 SHNIEKEELLPEEN
+329 KEELLPEGSEDV
-343 EGSEFKKSLDILKAA
+343 SEFKKSLDILKAA
-358 VKGSASESDGSEDS
+358 VKGSATESDGSEDS
-372 VATDD
+372 VATED
-377 LVSAEENAAN
+377 LISADENTAN
-387 IRDSEKNTIIM
+387 TRNTAQNTVFL
-398 RDQKSADSL
+398 RDQKSANSINAS
-407 KGSNGSSS
+407 SNSSS

-429 SASAF
+429 SVSAF

-550 NEQDQSRQKNNQS
+550 NEQDQSGQKNNQS

>member
-1 MQIIASTQNE
+1 MQIFASTQNE
-11 KLLNLATSA
+11 KMLNLATSA
-20 SDRNT
+20 SDKNT
-25 DRSSGMDFS
+25 DRSTGMDFS

-39 AKTSDSIKASS
+39 AKINDSTKVNP
-50 VKQLTKSTRTDR
+50 VKQQNKATRTDR
-62 NTQSLYDRNKNRFSD
+62 NSQSLYGENKKDFSVIK
-77 FRKENSVSFKQ
+77 KENTVTFKQ
-88 DKVAKKSSSYES
+88 EKVVRKSSASEPSSRYEKL
-100 SSVDDRSDHASVL
+100 DQEVL
-113 KNKKVD
+113 SNKSD
-119 PFKNFDESESED
+119 PFKNFEESND
-131 IKAIKEQVK
+131 YKDIKEQVK
-140 KEYFN
+140 KAYE
-145 NSVDEVNTDV
+145 DEVNNND
-155 ITDKENNKTVQGQIL
+155 ITDQENNQALQKQPLTDS
-170 NNYKLLETPKT
+170 KLLTTQETSF
-181 YADVQAESRPITE
+181 DIQSESRPMTSEEFETITAFKNDGSLSFGE
-194 EDIELLESLKNA
+194 ETADSK
-206 ENMTPDEISD
+206 TD
-216 LKSESLTDIFL
+216 SLTDIFL
-227 KSTLKIKEEDEVDG
+227 KQSLKINEEDEV
-241 EQTDEETE
+241 EEETE
-249 EKTADNIAD
+249 DVASDNIAD
-258 NVKKQAIKD
+258 NAKKLAIND
-267 LSSSDKTLKTQIASM
+267 PSSGKSLKSQIAAM
-282 LAELNAESVEVVD
+282 LTELNAESVEVVD
-295 KIDTAQSINDDEFGA
+295 NLDTANSINDDEFGA

-323 MELEEN
+323 IELDKASEDN
-329 SHNIEKEELLPEEN
+329 NQEELLPEGSEDV
-343 EGSEFKKSLDILKAA
+343 SEFKKSLDILKAA
-358 VKGSASESDGSEDS
+358 VKGSATESDGSEDS

-377 LVSAEENAAN
+377 LVSADENTAN
-387 IRDSEKNTIIM
+387 SRDADRNTIVL
-398 RDQKSADSL
+398 RDQKNENSINAS
-407 KGSNGSSS
+407 GNSSS

-498 ISIDMS
+498 ISIDMT

-536 MANDIKADP
+536 MANDINADP

>member
-1 MQIIASTQNE
+1 MQIFASTQNE
-11 KLLNLATSA
+11 KMLNLATSA
-20 SDRNT
+20 CDRNT
-25 DRSSGMDFS
+25 DRSAGMDFS

-39 AKTSDSIKASS
+39 AKISESTKVNP
-50 VKQLTKSTRTDR
+50 VKQQSKATRTDR
-62 NTQSLYDRNKNRFSD
+62 NTQSLYGENKKDLSVIK
-77 FRKENSVSFKQ
+77 KENTETFKQ
-88 DKVAKKSSSYES
+88 GNVARKSSSSEPSSRYEML
-100 SSVDDRSDHASVL
+100 DQEVL
-113 KNKKVD
+113 SNKSD
-119 PFKNFDESESED
+119 PFKKFNESDECKE
-131 IKAIKEQVK
+131 IKEQAK
-140 KEYFN
+140 IICE
-145 NSVDEVNTDV
+145 DEVNNNG
-155 ITDKENNKTVQGQIL
+155 ITDQENNQAVQGQTL

-206 ENMTPDEISD
+206 ENMNPDEISD
-216 LKSESLTDIFL
+216 PKSESLTDIFL

-249 EKTADNIAD
+249 EETANNIAD
-258 NVKKQAIKD
+258 NVKKLAIKD
-267 LSSSDKTLKTQIASM
+267 PSSSDKTLKTQIASM

-323 MELEEN
+323 IELDKNLEQEN
-329 SHNIEKEELLPEEN
+329 KDELLPEEN
-343 EGSEFKKSLDILKAA
+343 EVSEFKKSLDILKAA
-358 VKGSASESDGSEDS
+358 VKGSATESDGSEDS
-372 VATDD
+372 VATED
-377 LVSAEENAAN
+377 LISAEENAAN

-429 SASAF
+429 SVSAF

-550 NEQDQSRQKNNQS
+550 SEQEQSGQKNNQS

>member
-39 AKTSDSIKASS
+39 AKTSDSINASP
-50 VKQLTKSTRTDR
+50 VKQQNKATRTDR
-62 NTQSLYDRNKNRFSD
+62 NTQSLYGENKKDLSVIK
-77 FRKENSVSFKQ
+77 KENTVTFKQ
-88 DKVAKKSSSYES
+88 GNIARKSSSSETSSRYEKL
-100 SSVDDRSDHASVL
+100 DQDVL
-113 KNKKVD
+113 NKNKSD
-119 PFKNFDESESED
+119 PFKNFNESDECKE
-131 IKAIKEQVK
+131 IKEQAK
-140 KEYFN
+140 IICE
-145 NSVDEVNTDV
+145 DEVNNDA
-155 ITDKENNKTVQGQIL
+155 ITDQENNQAVQGQII
-170 NNYKLLETPKT
+170 NNYKLLETPNT
-181 YADVQAESRPITE
+181 YADVQAESRPITD
-194 EDIELLESLKNA
+194 EDIEALEALKNA
-206 ENMTPDEISD
+206 ENINPDEISD
-216 LKSESLTDIFL
+216 PNAESLTDIFL
-227 KSTLKIKEEDEVDG
+227 KSTLKIKEEDEVDE

-249 EKTADNIAD
+249 EETANNIAD
-258 NVKKQAIKD
+258 NVKKLAIKD

-343 EGSEFKKSLDILKAA
+343 EASEFKKSLDILKAA
-358 VKGSASESDGSEDS
+358 VKGS
-372 VATDD
+372 
-377 LVSAEENAAN
+377 
-387 IRDSEKNTIIM
+387 DSETDVSEESLASDEFVNPDENTANSRDAVKNTIVL
-398 RDQKSADSL
+398 RDQKNADSL

-434 IKAMNEKSATTQT
+434 IKEMNAKSATTQST
-447 QSSQSS
+447 QSS

-462 LKQNAQQITDAVLKM
+462 LKQNAQQITESVMKM

-483 SVNIQLSPEGLGKLK
+483 SVNIQLSPEGMGKLK
-498 ISIDMS
+498 ISIDMT
-504 KSDDVASVSISASNQ
+504 KSDEVASVSISASNQ

-531 LKDRL
+531 LKERL

-545 RVEEY
+545 KVEEY
-550 NEQDQSRQKNNQS
+550 SEQEQS
-563 GKNSKDQEKEQKFAD
+563 GHQQGQSEKNSEDHKKEHNLAD

-583 EVIDDSFSFESLI
+583 EFVDDNLSFESLI
-596 NSQNIDFMNKF
+596 NSQNIDFMSKF

>member
-1 MQIIASTQNE
+1 MQIFASTQNE
-11 KLLNLATSA
+11 KMINLATSA

-25 DRSSGMDFS
+25 DRSAGMDFS

-39 AKTSDSIKASS
+39 AKISESTKVNP
-50 VKQLTKSTRTDR
+50 VKQQSKATRTDR
-62 NTQSLYDRNKNRFSD
+62 NTQSLYGDNKNDFAFFKKEDRFSKD
-77 FRKENSVSFKQ
+77 
-88 DKVAKKSSSYES
+88 DKISRKSSTS
-100 SSVDDRSDHASVL
+100 SSADDKKDLSSLNKD
-113 KNKKVD
+113 KKVD
-119 PFKNFDESESED
+119 LFKNFEESEE
-131 IKAIKEQVK
+131 AAQIKEQVK
-140 KEYFN
+140 KAQEN
-145 NSVDEVNTDV
+145 NINVDEDNTDV
-155 ITDKENNKTVQGQIL
+155 IVNKENNQALQKQPLTDS
-170 NNYKLLETPKT
+170 KLLTT
-181 YADVQAESRPITE
+181 QGTSFDIQSESRPITSE
-194 EDIELLESLKNA
+194 EFESITALNNDGSLSLGEETKDPKA
-206 ENMTPDEISD
+206 D
-216 LKSESLTDIFL
+216 SLTDIFL
-227 KSTLKIKEEDEVDG
+227 KSTLKIKEEDEVDE

-249 EKTADNIAD
+249 GETADNIAD
-258 NVKKQAIKD
+258 NVKKLAIKD
-267 LSSSDKTLKTQIASM
+267 PSSSEDKILKSQIASM
-282 LAELNAESVEVVD
+282 LSELNAESVEVVD
-295 KIDTAQSINDDEFGA
+295 NLDTANSINDDEFGA

-323 MELEEN
+323 IELDKASEDTN
-329 SHNIEKEELLPEEN
+329 KEELLPEGSEDV
-343 EGSEFKKSLDILKAA
+343 SEFKKSLDILKAA
-358 VKGSASESDGSEDS
+358 VKGSATESDGSEDS
-372 VATDD
+372 VATED
-377 LVSAEENAAN
+377 LISADENTAN
-387 IRDSEKNTIIM
+387 TRNTAQNTVFL
-398 RDQKSADSL
+398 RDQKSANSINAS
-407 KGSNGSSS
+407 SNSSS

-434 IKAMNEKSATTQT
+434 IKEMNAKSATTQST
-447 QSSQSS
+447 QSS

-550 NEQDQSRQKNNQS
+550 NEQDQSGQKNNQS

>member
-20 SDRNT
+20 SDRNS

-39 AKTSDSIKASS
+39 AKTNESAKASS

-77 FRKENSVSFKQ
+77 FRKENTVSFKQ

-100 SSVDDRSDHASVL
+100 SYVDDRSDPASVL
-113 KNKKVD
+113 KNQKVD
-119 PFKNFDESESED
+119 PFKNFDESESAD

-140 KEYFN
+140 KEYLN

-155 ITDKENNKTVQGQIL
+155 ITDQENNQAVQGQTL

-206 ENMTPDEISD
+206 DNINPDEISD
-216 LKSESLTDIFL
+216 PKSESLTDIFL

-249 EKTADNIAD
+249 EKTANNIAD
-258 NVKKQAIKD
+258 NVKKPAIKD
-267 LSSSDKTLKTQIASM
+267 PSSSDKTLKTQIASM

-343 EGSEFKKSLDILKAA
+343 EVSEFKKSLDILKAA
-358 VKGSASESDGSEDS
+358 VKGSDSETDVSEESLASEEFANPD
-372 VATDD
+372 
-377 LVSAEENAAN
+377 ENTAN
-387 IRDSEKNTIIM
+387 SRDADRNTIVLREQKNT
-398 RDQKSADSL
+398 DSL
-407 KGSNGSSS
+407 KGGNSSSS
-415 KDSGSSLGGNQNQT
+415 KDSGSSLGGNQNHT

-434 IKAMNEKSATTQT
+434 IKEMNAKSATTQST
-447 QSSQSS
+447 HSS

-462 LKQNAQQITDAVLKM
+462 LKQNAQQITESVMKM

-483 SVNIQLSPEGLGKLK
+483 SVNIQLSPEGMGKLK
-498 ISIDMS
+498 ISIDMT
-504 KSDDVASVSISASNQ
+504 KSDEVASVSISASNQ
-519 ATKQLVEQGLSD
+519 ATKQLVEQGLTD
-531 LKDRL
+531 LKERL

-550 NEQDQSRQKNNQS
+550 SEQEQS
-563 GKNSKDQEKEQKFAD
+563 GHQKEQSEKNSDDHKKEHNLAD
-578 NGENI
+578 NDENI
-583 EVIDDSFSFESLI
+583 EFIDDNLSFESLI
-596 NSQNIDFMNKF
+596 NSQNIDFMSKF

>member
-34 YLFNL
+34 FLFNL
-39 AKTSDSIKASS
+39 AKTNESTKASP
-50 VKQLTKSTRTDR
+50 VKLQNKATRTDR
-62 NTQSLYDRNKNRFSD
+62 NTQSFYDRNKSSLSD
-77 FRKENSVSFKQ
+77 FRKENAVSFKQ
-88 DKVAKKSSSYES
+88 EKVAKKSSSYES
-100 SSVDDRSDHASVL
+100 SSVDDRSDPATVL
-113 KNKKVD
+113 KNQKVD

-140 KEYFN
+140 KEYLN
-145 NSVDEVNTDV
+145 NSVDEENTDV

-170 NNYKLLETPKT
+170 NNYKLLETPKI
-181 YADVQAESRPITE
+181 YADVQAESSPITE
-194 EDIELLESLKNA
+194 KDIELLESLKNA
-206 ENMTPDEISD
+206 DNINPDEISEPNA
-216 LKSESLTDIFL
+216 ESLTDIFL
-227 KSTLKIKEEDEVDG
+227 KSTLKIKEEDEVDE

-249 EKTADNIAD
+249 EETANNIAD
-258 NVKKQAIKD
+258 NVKKPAIKD

-323 MELEEN
+323 MDLEEN
-329 SHNIEKEELLPEEN
+329 SHNIEKEEILPEEN

-358 VKGSASESDGSEDS
+358 VKGS
-372 VATDD
+372 
-377 LVSAEENAAN
+377 
-387 IRDSEKNTIIM
+387 DSETDVSEESLASDEFANSVENTANSRDADRNTIVL
-398 RDQKSADSL
+398 RDQKNADSL
-407 KGSNGSSS
+407 KGSNRSSS

-434 IKAMNEKSATTQT
+434 IKEMNAKSATTQST
-447 QSSQSS
+447 QSS

-462 LKQNAQQITDAVLKM
+462 LKQNAQQITESVMKM
-477 AAKNLK
+477 AARNLK
-483 SVNIQLSPEGLGKLK
+483 TVNIQLSPEGMGKLK
-498 ISIDMS
+498 ISIDMT
-504 KSDDVASVSISASNQ
+504 KSEEVASVSISASNQ
-519 ATKQLVEQGLSD
+519 ATKQLVEQGLTD
-531 LKDRL
+531 LKERL

-545 RVEEY
+545 KVEEN
-550 NEQDQSRQKNNQS
+550 NEQDQSGQKNNQS
-563 GKNSKDQEKEQKFAD
+563 GKNSKDQNNEQKFAG

-583 EVIDDSFSFESLI
+583 GLFDENMSFESLI
-596 NSQNIDFMNKF
+596 DSQNIDFMNKF